1 VVVLAQVVH
10 QEALVHLVLQEHQEH
25 QEHRVQ
31 VLFLIVQHVTL
42 IITGNLTIP
51 HHVIV

>member
-10 QEALVHLVLQEHQEH
+10 QEALVHLVLQEH